1 MEEVTNMNDANYC
14 VILSE
19 SFGEKRV
26 VKKIFFN
33 VDNPGYI
40 PDMVAWV
47 ANYYGY
53 LLGENIRLE
62 VFHVRNGLV
71 YARRQEIA

>member
-1 MEEVTNMNDANYC
+1 MEEVTSMDDANYC

-19 SFGEKRV
+19 SFGEKRII
-26 VKKIFFN
+26 KKIYFN
-33 VDNPGYI
+33 ADSESYI

-47 ANYYGY
+47 ANYYSMY
-53 LLGENIRLE
+53 IAENVRIE

-71 YARRQEIA
+71 YARR